1 MGADGDGSEGD
12 DKQRLAL
19 LFLAGGS
26 VHYCRHYK
34 VACADLLRTFAWQLR
49 PRHRAAHCTARTVF
63 PGIRM
68 RPAGPTLIEPR
79 WPVAFAVIAST
90 LLLGMLPARIRY
102 FPSELSWVL
111 GLLVALP
118 IVGVGLKRSRTS
130 YWLRVERT
138 VILVLFVIA
147 AAAMVVNLTH
157 VVTAMVERPAD
168 VNGIQLLSSSIGVWT
183 TNVIIFALL
192 YWQIDRGGPERRLNF
207 PGAMPDW
214 LFPQESA
221 PREDVSPDWHPT
233 FIDYLY
239 LAYSTATAFST
250 TDAMPLTARAKLLM
264 MLESS
269 FSLMTVLVVASRAIN
284 ILGG

>member
-1 MGADGDGSEGD
+1 
-12 DKQRLAL
+12 
-19 LFLAGGS
+19 
-26 VHYCRHYK
+26 
-34 VACADLLRTFAWQLR
+34 
-49 PRHRAAHCTARTVF
+49 
-63 PGIRM
+63 
-68 RPAGPTLIEPR
+68 
-79 WPVAFAVIAST
+79 
-90 LLLGMLPARIRY
+90 MLPARIRY

-111 GLLVALP
+111 GLVVALP

-147 AAAMVVNLTH
+147 AAAMVVNLTN

-168 VNGIQLLSSSIGVWT
+168 VNGIQLLSSSIGVWV

-192 YWQIDRGGPERRLNF
+192 YWQIDRGGPERRLN
-207 PGAMPDW
+207 
-214 LFPQESA
+214 S
-221 PREDVSPDWHPT
+221 
-233 FIDYLY
+233 
-239 LAYSTATAFST
+239 
-250 TDAMPLTARAKLLM
+250 LLM